1 MEVKEGI
8 VSLDLVGVN
17 YPMHGKD
24 VDVYDWVRV
33 SLVGIEFLD
42 IETKI
47 FVTSIEIYVKY
58 AEAIGLTAKA
68 A

>member
-1 MEVKEGI
+1 MEVEEGI
-8 VSLDLVGVN
+8 VSFDLEEVIH
-17 YPMHGKD
+17 PMHGKD
-24 VDVYDWVRV
+24 VDVHDWVRV

-47 FVTSIEIYVKY
+47 FVAAIEIYVKY